1 MSSACV
7 HLLASRQ
14 AKHAGTQADEG
25 TLAVGSIPRT
35 PKGLA
40 PIPGQRDADEQT
52 LSMIVALTSE
62 VTVIRA
68 RLDTCERLLVEN
80 GVLDEG
86 AIEGLTPDA
95 GAQAERDL
103 LRKRTLEKVFR
114 TLQESGEAE
123 LAARK
128 AQAE

>member
-1 MSSACV
+1 MRCRAE
-7 HLLASRQ
+7 LIR
-14 AKHAGTQADEG
+14 DEG
-25 TLAVGSIPRT
+25 ALPAASIPRT

-40 PIPGQRDADEQT
+40 PIPGQRDADEKT

-68 RLDTCERLLVEN
+68 RLDTCERLLIQN
-80 GVLDEG
+80 GVFADG
-86 AIEGLTPDA
+86 AIEAFAPDA
-95 GAQAERDL
+95 AAQSERDQ

-114 TLQESGEAE
+114 PLQESGEAE

-128 AQAE
+128 AHTE